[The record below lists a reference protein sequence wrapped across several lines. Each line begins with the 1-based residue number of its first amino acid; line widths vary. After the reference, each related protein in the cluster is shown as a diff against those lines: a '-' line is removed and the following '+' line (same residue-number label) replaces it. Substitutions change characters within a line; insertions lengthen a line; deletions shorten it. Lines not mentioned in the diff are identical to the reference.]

1 MSEPLPVR
9 SIVQAA
15 LIVSLVAG
23 GYSGNQALYALSALL
38 AVASTLMEWPRLLPL
53 ARLFSTLAVVLGLMI
68 TAFLPQQLPQ
78 LWHALVQGV
87 SFAALMMVLGMLRRP
102 VRRSAFVR
110 QGTEYL
116 FTFEPRQRY
125 AAVNIGSHLLSLL
138 FNVGIIAMIG
148 DLARAGGRDA
158 VARRPLV
165 LGAMRG
171 AALTSI
177 WSPIG
182 LGFAIVTAGIPSLD
196 PLKLMGIS
204 FALTAVMLLLT
215 SAFPLLPAEA
225 SHGVSRPVVG
235 EAPSA
240 RPLAITIGI
249 CGLLLSITITLHLV
263 TGISFTLASV
273 TVLPIFTLIWLALE
287 TGVGPAYV
295 AEVKG
300 AVVGLG
306 DLRSEST
313 IFLSANVIGAAISIA
328 LGAIPGWVDFV
339 QSQVPVLPLLLTALI
354 LIPVAAACFIPNSI
368 FVVILAQL
376 LGQSPIGN
384 AHPLALG
391 VTLSVA
397 WASAVAVSPISA
409 MSLVTASQSDV
420 SPQRVAW
427 RWNTAFT
434 TIVLVVTIIAICGL
448 MWLGL

>member
-1 MSEPLPVR
+1 MSEPLPLR
-9 SIVQAA
+9 SLVQLA

-23 GYSGNQALYALSALL
+23 GYTGSQSLFAISAVLALL
-38 AVASTLMEWPRLLPL
+38 SIVLEWPRLLRL
-53 ARLFSTLAVVLGLMI
+53 ARLFSVLAIVLGL
-68 TAFLPQQLPQ
+68 AVALFLPQQLPQ

-116 FTFEPRQRY
+116 FTFEPRRRY

-182 LGFAIVTAGIPSLD
+182 LGFAIVTAGIPTLD

-204 FALTAVMLLLT
+204 FGLTIVMLLLT

-225 SHGVSRPVVG
+225 SHGASSQ
-235 EAPSA
+235 APADLPSV
-240 RPLAITIGI
+240 RPLVITVGI
-249 CGLLLSITITLHLV
+249 CGLLLAITIVLHLV

-273 TVLPIFTLIWLALE
+273 TVLPLFTLIWLAME
-287 TGVGPAYV
+287 TGIGRAYA

-306 DLRSEST
+306 DLRSESA
-313 IFLSANVIGAAISIA
+313 IFLSANVIGAAISIGLA
-328 LGAIPGWVDFV
+328 AIPGWIEFV
-339 QSQVPVLPLLLTALI
+339 QSQVPVLPLLLAALV

-368 FVVILAQL
+368 FVVIMAQL
-376 LGQSPIGN
+376 LGPSPIGL

-409 MSLVTASQSDV
+409 MSLVTASQSEV

-427 RWNTAFT
+427 RWNRAFT
-434 TIVLVVTIIAICGL
+434 SIVLMLTMMSVSGL
-448 MWLGL
+448 MSLGL